1 MNSYLINHLGKGHT
15 IALYFILIL
24 LMLVSASKIDI
35 VKRINYAFDYEL
47 GIAHQCNGT
56 DYAYETLGCK
66 YDYSEYF
73 SDNRTKD

>member
-1 MNSYLINHLGKGHT
+1 MTKSFNIYAI
-15 IALYFILIL
+15 IL
-24 LMLVSASKIDI
+24 LALTLFAVSVLAVKIDV

-47 GIAHQCNGT
+47 GIAHQCNGS

-73 SDNRTKD
+73 SEYRTKD

>member
-1 MNSYLINHLGKGHT
+1 MNKSLNIYAI
-15 IALYFILIL
+15 IL
-24 LMLVSASKIDI
+24 LALTLFAVSVLAVKIDV

-73 SDNRTKD
+73 SEYRTKD

>member
-1 MNSYLINHLGKGHT
+1 MTK
-15 IALYFILIL
+15 ALNIYAIIL
-24 LMLVSASKIDI
+24 LALTLFAVSVLAVKIDV

-47 GIAHQCNGT
+47 GIAHQCNGS

-73 SDNRTKD
+73 SEYRTKD

>member
-1 MNSYLINHLGKGHT
+1 MTKSLNIYAI
-15 IALYFILIL
+15 IL
-24 LMLVSASKIDI
+24 LALTLFAVSVLAVKIDV

-47 GIAHQCNGT
+47 GIAHQCNGS

-73 SDNRTKD
+73 SEYRTKD

>member
-1 MNSYLINHLGKGHT
+1 MTKSLNIYAI
-15 IALYFILIL
+15 IL
-24 LMLVSASKIDI
+24 LALTLFAVSVLAVKIDV

-47 GIAHQCNGT
+47 GIVHQCNGS

-73 SDNRTKD
+73 SEYRTKD